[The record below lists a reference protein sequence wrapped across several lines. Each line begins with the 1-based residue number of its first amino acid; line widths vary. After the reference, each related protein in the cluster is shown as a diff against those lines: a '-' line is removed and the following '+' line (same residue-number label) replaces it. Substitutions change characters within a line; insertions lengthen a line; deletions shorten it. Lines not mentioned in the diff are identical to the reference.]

1 MPYSCCLDF
10 AYCCVV
16 FVYYDGNGTIDLSR
30 QKRWL
35 DKYLISTGMADEI
48 NANDGLKDFYRGP
61 VDHLT
66 GHLFGLFVL
75 VYALYKGTAI

>member
-1 MPYSCCLDF
+1 
-10 AYCCVV
+10 
-16 FVYYDGNGTIDLSR
+16 
-30 QKRWL
+30 
-35 DKYLISTGMADEI
+35 MADEI